1 MSNIVL
7 SENFDKLQ
15 AKHITAE
22 DLRFSEDLLEGLELL
37 VTTPETFLLIL
48 LPGLCNVQIGYQGNC

>member
-7 SENFDKLQ
+7 SENFNKLQ

-37 VTTPETFLLIL
+37 VTTPETFLLTL
-48 LPGLCNVQIGYQGNC
+48 LPGLCNVQKWYQGNC